1 MTRNRDL
8 SEKHTSFSP
17 KRKRLRGAELLHIAR
32 YDHAMRT
39 VKYHGVVGPATPD
52 KRGIRRSRVTIWL
65 IGLLFSSVAWWTL
78 IFGLLAPRMKP

>member
-1 MTRNRDL
+1 M
-8 SEKHTSFSP
+8 SEKRTSFSP
-17 KRKRLRGAELLHIAR
+17 KRKRLRGQELLHIAR

-39 VKYHGVVGPATPD
+39 DHVVVDLATPE
-52 KRGIRRSRVTIWL
+52 KRGIRWSRVTLWL